1 METQKRDF
9 SQAVVPGNYTSY
21 GYSEFATEWDTFGF
35 FFFLAAEKAQTP
47 MCCPSLVILMLKMDI
62 LYMVLTLIHLLC
74 LSFYSSDYF
83 ICFIFILLYY
93 MHPLEPPQIIF

>member
-35 FFFLAAEKAQTP
+35 SFFWQLRKLRPQCAA
-47 MCCPSLVILMLKMDI
+47 
-62 LYMVLTLIHLLC
+62 HL
-74 LSFYSSDYF
+74 
-83 ICFIFILLYY
+83 
-93 MHPLEPPQIIF
+93 